1 MELFNKLPFELQG
14 MVLSHSL
21 LLCDATPTQ
30 LEIFYSLPPDM
41 QRKVYSDAFTS
52 ADVRD
57 YYKSRCKLGSGRCAL
72 GFSLYG
78 LFMITGSAEEYHHYR
93 QHGMCS
99 KCKEKN
105 DRRLVRRQERLEGI
119 ARLNQAIRDDD
130 EQGMDAYGHWCEVG
144 SDYDELSER
153 DPDELE
159 IMEMAMEADRLNNQM
174 SDD

>member
-1 MELFNKLPFELQG
+1 MERYNWAPIYVHGMSLDGSYRLRNATHAMLEL
-14 MVLSHSL
+14 
-21 LLCDATPTQ
+21 
-30 LEIFYSLPPDM
+30 FYSLPLDT
-41 QRKVYSDAFTS
+41 QQKVYYDQFSSEEMEASDEYRCEPSS
-52 ADVRD
+52 AGCPLRF
-57 YYKSRCKLGSGRCAL
+57 C
-72 GFSLYG
+72 LYG
-78 LFMITGSAEEYHHYR
+78 FFMFSGSIEEYAHYR

-99 KCKEKN
+99 QCKEKN
-105 DRRLVRRQERLEGI
+105 DRRLARRKERLEGI

-130 EQGMDAYGHWCEVG
+130 WQGMDAYGHWCAAE